1 LKLLRL
7 QFLQSAAVSG
17 LLLSVLLAA
26 SAHAQQAATPAPSPP
41 SVMTNQELAISVHNP
56 FEDFI
61 KVPIQST
68 TGFQLG
74 RSHKI
79 GDAWNI
85 EPLVPFSLNA
95 DWDLI
100 ARPSLTVAYAPTPYE
115 QSGLADLQTSFFL
128 TPHNATTWIWGA
140 GSIFQFPTA
149 SSSELGTGRWSA
161 GPTAALVYS
170 KGPWFDAIL
179 AYHLMS
185 FAGNRGRGSVNQT
198 YIEPEVSYNFE
209 SGWYVDCDP
218 PMTFDWTADAAN
230 GWTIPMGADV
240 GKAFN
245 VESHAMSF
253 QVGAYDLLKRPD
265 GAPQWIIRV
274 SATFLFPAG
283 IK

>member
-1 LKLLRL
+1 
-7 QFLQSAAVSG
+7 
-17 LLLSVLLAA
+17 
-26 SAHAQQAATPAPSPP
+26 
-41 SVMTNQELAISVHNP
+41 MTNQELAISVHNP
-56 FEDFI
+56 FEDFV

-74 RSHKI
+74 RSHKV

-85 EPLVPFSLNA
+85 EPLVPFSLTA
-95 DWDLI
+95 DWDLM
-100 ARPSLTVAYAPTPYE
+100 ARPSLTVAYAPTPHE

-140 GSIFQFPTA
+140 GPIFQFPTA

-245 VESHAMSF
+245 VESQAMSF